1 MWVKLR
7 LRESGLHVGTGIY
20 AEFNMLVDINQ
31 NLASSTTKRC
41 FSFDAANLANQ
52 LGFKISVIN
61 T

>member
-7 LRESGLHVGTGIY
+7 LRESGRHEGTGIY
-20 AEFNMLVDINQ
+20 AEFYMFVDIDQ

-52 LGFKISVIN
+52 LGFKISLIY